1 MRIAL
6 NILIGSEAAKRRLL
20 EIAESVGAL
29 APSGHY
35 KDRPSISA
43 MLKSIATGELLV
55 RRRKDGSG

>member
-6 NILIGSEAAKRRLL
+6 NTLIGSEEAKRRLL
-20 EIAESVGAL
+20 EIAESLGAL

-43 MLKSIATGELLV
+43 MLKRIASGELLV
-55 RRRKDGSG
+55 RRRGDRQG